1 MSASPLAPPRE
12 SMIPTE
18 RTRADRAASLRTRL
32 LPSRD
37 DLVDLGFTALLVGL
51 ALWGF
56 RTVFFG
62 WEWVLAAVGGLV
74 LGLLVAHV
82 VTAFRLPS
90 IVTMLGLAAAY
101 LVLGGP
107 LAVRDH
113 LVAGVFPS
121 GRTIRDLAST
131 SVHGW
136 KRLLTLLPPVD
147 ATVSLLALPLLVGLV
162 GAAVTYTVARRR
174 AHGYAVVVP
183 PLVALALTIV
193 LGTLE
198 PASLLAQGV
207 AFGLAAVG
215 WMIVRS
221 SRSRAPLQNGAGRG
235 ARAAIGTG
243 LLALAAV
250 AGLVAGP
257 HLPGTEG
264 DLRRVARTE
273 IVPPF
278 DIAQF
283 PSPLAGFRK
292 YTEPNEAKLYDT
304 ELMRV
309 TGAPAGTPLR
319 FATLD
324 HYDGGVWGAGA
335 RAGID
340 SPTPG
345 TAFQQVGEKVSA
357 RGDGRPATVQV
368 TIPEGGYSDVWLPTV
383 GQVTGVKFAGA
394 RAGQLA
400 SRLWLNADTSTAIV
414 PDRVSAGDRYT
425 MSVLLPTKVVRDKLP
440 TSLSTATGN
449 LVQNEEL
456 GFLDERADAWSQGA
470 QGQGAQGQGAQG
482 QGAQGQGAQGQGAQ
496 GQGAQGS
503 WDELRAVA
511 AAMKGDGAYT
521 DGGTKNSV
529 ESYYL
534 AGHSRGRLARFVG
547 ATQLAGNDEQY
558 AATLALVANRFDI
571 PTRVVMGVELPADGV
586 VRGKDVHAW
595 VEVQDTTGTWIPLL
609 QDTFLPDRNQKP
621 NQLQSKSDEH
631 KIGALVPPPA
641 GTNAP
646 SVLQGP
652 DQAQNAVNL
661 KKPPKKLFDPSAWPT
676 WLRWLVFYV
685 LVPLLVLVALYGMVR
700 GAKAWRRR
708 RHATRGTATA
718 RVAWAWDDLMDSAR
732 SFGHAL
738 PRRATRLEQ
747 AAALSRLDSANALAS
762 RANALIFGPGTPDVD
777 DAGAY
782 WRSTNE
788 ARGDLRANCDFWR
801 RLRSDVDPR
810 PLFTRGPVT
819 PERRRRTLPALATL
833 TRRTAAS

>member
-12 SMIPTE
+12 SMLPTG
-18 RTRADRAASLRTRL
+18 RTRADRAASLRTTL
-32 LPSRD
+32 LPTRD
-37 DLVDLGFTALLVGL
+37 DLVDLGFTTLLVGL
-51 ALWGF
+51 ALLGF

-62 WEWVLAAVGGLV
+62 WEWVLAAVGGLL
-74 LGLLVAHV
+74 LGLLVAHL

-90 IVTMLGLAAAY
+90 VVTMLGLAAAY
-101 LVLGGP
+101 LLLGGP

-113 LVAGVFPS
+113 LIAGVLPS
-121 GRTIRDLAST
+121 GRTFRDLAST
-131 SVHGW
+131 AVHGW

-147 ATVSLLALPLLVGLV
+147 ATVTLQALPLIVGLV
-162 GAAVTYTVARRR
+162 AAAVTYTVARRR

-221 SRSRAPLQNGAGRG
+221 TRSRAPLQNGAGRG
-235 ARAAIGTG
+235 ARAGIGTA
-243 LLALAAV
+243 LLTLAAV
-250 AGLVAGP
+250 VGLVVGP

-292 YTEPNEAKLYDT
+292 YTEPNDAKLFDT
-304 ELMRV
+304 ELLRV
-309 TGAPAGTPLR
+309 TGAPAGTPVR

-324 HYDGGVWGAGA
+324 YYDGGVWGAGS
-335 RAGID
+335 RAGAE
-340 SPTPG
+340 STTPG

-357 RGDGRPATVQV
+357 RGDGRRATLQV
-368 TIPEGGYSDVWLPTV
+368 TVPEGGYSDVWLPTV
-383 GQVTGVKFAGA
+383 GEVTGVKFAGA
-394 RAGQLA
+394 RADQLA
-400 SRLWLNADTSTAIV
+400 SRLWLNIDTSTAIV
-414 PDRVSAGDRYT
+414 PDRVRAGDRYT
-425 MSVLLPTKVVRDKLP
+425 MDVVLPTTVVRDKLP
-440 TSLSTATGN
+440 TSLATASGN
-449 LVQNEEL
+449 LVQNQEL
-456 GFLDERADAWSQGA
+456 GFLDERVDAWGQNA
-470 QGQGAQGQGAQG
+470 Q
-482 QGAQGQGAQGQGAQ
+482 
-496 GQGAQGS
+496 S
-503 WDELRAVA
+503 PWDELRTAA
-511 AAMKGDGAYT
+511 AAMKNDGAYT

-558 AATLALVANRFDI
+558 AATLALVANRLDI
-571 PTRVVMGVELPADGV
+571 PTRVVMGAELPEGGV
-586 VRGKDVHAW
+586 VKGKDVHAW
-595 VEVQDTTGTWIPLL
+595 VEVQDSRGTWIPLL
-609 QDTFLPDRNQKP
+609 ADTFLPDRNQKP
-621 NQLQSKSDEH
+621 NQLQSKTDEQ

-641 GTNAP
+641 GTNPP

-661 KKPPKKLFDPSAWPT
+661 KKPPKKLFDPSLWPT

-685 LVPLLVLVALYGMVR
+685 LVPLLALVALYWMVR

-718 RVAWAWDDLMDSAR
+718 RVAWAWDDLMNSAR
-732 SFGHAL
+732 SFGHSL

-747 AAALSRLDSANALAS
+747 AAALGRLDSATELAS
-762 RANALIFGPGTPDVD
+762 RANALIFGPGSPDVD
-777 DAGAY
+777 DAKAY
-782 WRSTNE
+782 WSATNE

-810 PLFTRGPVT
+810 PLFARGPVT
-819 PERRRRTLPALATL
+819 PDRGRRTIPTFGTL

>member
-1 MSASPLAPPRE
+1 MLPS
-12 SMIPTE
+12 E
-18 RTRADRAASLRTRL
+18 RSRADRAASLRARL
-32 LPSRD
+32 VPSRE
-37 DLVDLGFTALLVGL
+37 DLVDLGFAALLVGL

-62 WEWVLAAVGGLV
+62 WEWVLSAAGGLV
-74 LGLLVAHV
+74 LGLLVAHL
-82 VTAFRLPS
+82 VTAFRLPAV
-90 IVTMLGLAAAY
+90 VTMLGLAAAY
-101 LVLGGP
+101 FVFGGP

-121 GRTIRDLAST
+121 GRTVTDLAST
-131 SVHGW
+131 AVHGW

-147 ATVSLLALPLLVGLV
+147 ATVTLLALPLIVGLV
-162 GAAVTYTVARRR
+162 AAAVTYTVARRR

-183 PLVALALTIV
+183 PLLALALTIV

-221 SRSRAPLQNGAGRG
+221 TRSRPPLQNGAGRG
-235 ARAAIGTG
+235 ARAGIGTV

-250 AGLVAGP
+250 VGLVAGP
-257 HLPGTEG
+257 HLPGTDG

-273 IVPPF
+273 VVPPF

-292 YTEPNEAKLYDT
+292 YTEPNDAKLYDT

-324 HYDGGVWGAGA
+324 YYDGSVWGAGS
-335 RAGID
+335 RAGVD
-340 SPTPG
+340 SARPG
-345 TAFQQVGEKVSA
+345 TAFQQVGEQVSA
-357 RGDGRPATVQV
+357 RGDGTPATLQV

-394 RAGQLA
+394 RADQLA
-400 SRLWLNADTSTAIV
+400 SRLWLNVDTSTAIV
-414 PDRVSAGDRYT
+414 PDRVAPGDRYT
-425 MSVLLPTKVVRDKLP
+425 MKVLLPSTVVRDKLP
-440 TSLSTATGN
+440 TSLSTSSGN
-449 LVQNEEL
+449 LAQSQEL
-456 GFLDERADAWSQGA
+456 GFLDQRVDAWSRNA
-470 QGQGAQGQGAQG
+470 E
-482 QGAQGQGAQGQGAQ
+482 
-496 GQGAQGS
+496 S
-503 WDELRAVA
+503 PWDELRAVA
-511 AAMKGDGAYT
+511 TAMKGDGAYT

-558 AATLALVANRFDI
+558 AATLALVANSLDI
-571 PTRVVMGVELPADGV
+571 PTRVVMGAELPEGGI
-586 VRGKDVHAW
+586 VRGRDVHAW
-595 VEVQDTTGTWIPLL
+595 VEVQSETGTWIPLL
-609 QDTFLPDRNQKP
+609 ANTFLPNRNQKP
-621 NQLQSKSDEH
+621 NRLQSKTDEQ

-641 GTNAP
+641 GTNPP

-661 KKPPKKLFDPSAWPT
+661 KKPPRKLFDPSAWPN
-676 WLRWLVFYV
+676 WLRWLLFYV
-685 LVPLLVLVALYGMVR
+685 VLPLLVLVAVYWLIR

-708 RHATRGTATA
+708 RHATRGSATA
-718 RVAWAWDDLMDSAR
+718 RIAWAWDDLMNSAR

-747 AAALSRLDSANALAS
+747 AGALGRLSTADTLATQANAH
-762 RANALIFGPGTPDVD
+762 IFGPGTPDVD
-777 DAGAY
+777 DAQAY
-782 WRSTNE
+782 WHATNE
-788 ARGDLRANCDFWR
+788 ARADLRANCDFWR

-810 PLFTRGPVT
+810 PLFARGPVT
-819 PERRRRTLPALATL
+819 PDRRRRVVPSFATL

>member
-1 MSASPLAPPRE
+1 MP
-12 SMIPTE
+12 IE
-18 RTRADRAASLRTRL
+18 RTRAERAASLRARL
-32 LPSRD
+32 VPSRE
-37 DLVDLGFTALLVGL
+37 DLVDLGFTALLTGL

-62 WEWVLAAVGGLV
+62 WEWIVAAVGGLV
-74 LGLLVAHV
+74 LGLLVAHL
-82 VTAFRLPS
+82 VTALRLPS
-90 IVTMLGLAAAY
+90 VVTMLGLAAAY
-101 LVLGGP
+101 LLLGGP

-121 GRTIRDLAST
+121 GRTLQDLAST
-131 SVHGW
+131 AVHGW

-147 ATVSLLALPLLVGLV
+147 ATVSLLALPLIVGLV
-162 GAAVTYTVARRR
+162 AAAVTYTVARRR
-174 AHGYAVVVP
+174 PAGYAVVVP
-183 PLVALALTIV
+183 PLAALALTIV

-221 SRSRAPLQNGAGRG
+221 TRSRAPLQNGAGRG
-235 ARAAIGTG
+235 ARAGIGTA

-250 AGLVAGP
+250 VGLVVGP
-257 HLPGTEG
+257 HLPGADG

-292 YTEPNEAKLYDT
+292 YTEPNDAKLYDT

-324 HYDGGVWGAGA
+324 HYDGGVWGAGS
-335 RAGID
+335 RAGLD
-340 SPTPG
+340 SPRPG
-345 TAFQQVGEKVSA
+345 SAFQQVGERVSA
-357 RGDGRPATVQV
+357 RGEGKPATLQV

-383 GQVTGVKFAGA
+383 GEVTGVKFSGA
-394 RAGQLA
+394 RAGELA
-400 SRLWLNADTSTAIV
+400 SRLWLNTDTSTAIV
-414 PDRVSAGDRYT
+414 PDRLAAGDRYT
-425 MSVLLPTKVVRDKLP
+425 MDVLLPTTVVRDKLP
-440 TSLSTATGN
+440 GSLATSTGN
-449 LVQNEEL
+449 LAQSQEL
-456 GFLDERADAWSQGA
+456 GFLDERVDAWSHDA
-470 QGQGAQGQGAQG
+470 QSPWA
-482 QGAQGQGAQGQGAQ
+482 
-496 GQGAQGS
+496 
-503 WDELRAVA
+503 ELRAVA
-511 AAMKGDGAYT
+511 AAMKNDGAYT

-558 AATLALVANRFDI
+558 AATLALIANRIDI
-571 PTRVVMGVELPADGV
+571 PTRVVMGAELPEGGV
-586 VRGKDVHAW
+586 VKGKDVHAW
-595 VEVQDTTGTWIPLL
+595 VEVQDATGSWIPLL
-609 QDTFLPDRNQKP
+609 TTTFLPDRNQKP
-621 NQLQSKSDEH
+621 NQLQSKTDEQ

-641 GTNAP
+641 GTNPP

-661 KKPPKKLFDPSAWPT
+661 KKPPKKLFDPAAWPS

-685 LVPLLVLVALYGMVR
+685 LLPLLMLTAVYWLIR

-718 RVAWAWDDLMDSAR
+718 RVAWAWDDLMNSAR
-732 SFGHAL
+732 SFGHTL

-747 AAALSRLDSANALAS
+747 AGALSRLSSANALAVQ
-762 RANALIFGPGTPDVD
+762 ANAHIFGPGTPDVD
-777 DAGAY
+777 DARAY
-782 WRSTNE
+782 WQSTNE

-810 PLFTRGPVT
+810 PLFARGPAT
-819 PERRRRTLPALATL
+819 PDPRRRTRPSFATL

>member
-12 SMIPTE
+12 SMIPVE
-18 RTRADRAASLRTRL
+18 RSRADRAAGLRARL
-32 LPSRD
+32 VPTRD
-37 DLVDLGFTALLVGL
+37 DLVDLAFTTLLVAL
-51 ALWGF
+51 ALFGF

-62 WEWVLAAVGGLV
+62 WEWVVAAVGGLV
-74 LGLLVAHV
+74 LGLLVAHL
-82 VTAFRLPS
+82 VTAWRLPS
-90 IVTMLGLAAAY
+90 VVTLLGLTAAY
-101 LVLGGP
+101 LLLGGP
-107 LAVRDH
+107 LAVDDH

-121 GRTIRDLAST
+121 GRTFHDLLST
-131 SVHGW
+131 AVHGW

-147 ATVSLLALPLLVGLV
+147 ATVTLLALPLIVGLV
-162 GAAVTYTVARRR
+162 AAAVTYTVARRR

-183 PLVALALTIV
+183 PLAALALTIA

-198 PASLLAQGV
+198 PANLVAQGV
-207 AFGLAAVG
+207 VFGLLSVG

-221 SRSRAPLQNGAGRG
+221 ARSRAPLQNGAGRG
-235 ARAAIGTG
+235 ARAGIGGT

-250 AGLVAGP
+250 VGLVAGP
-257 HLPGTEG
+257 HLPGTDG

-283 PSPLAGFRK
+283 PSPLAGYRK

-304 ELMRV
+304 ALLKV

-324 HYDGGVWGAGA
+324 YYDGGVWGAGD
-335 RAGID
+335 RAGQD
-340 SPTPG
+340 SPNPG
-345 TAFQQVGEKVSA
+345 TAFQQVGERVSS
-357 RGDGRPATVQV
+357 RGEGKPATLQV
-368 TIPEGGYSDVWLPTV
+368 SIPEGGYSDVWLPTV

-394 RAGQLA
+394 RAEELA
-400 SRLWLNADTSTAIV
+400 SRLWLNIDTSTAIV
-414 PDRVSAGDRYT
+414 PDKVSPGDRYT
-425 MSVLLPTKVVRDKLP
+425 MDVLLPTKVVRDTLP
-440 TSLSTATGN
+440 TSLATASGN
-449 LVQNEEL
+449 LAQSQEL
-456 GFLDERADAWSQGA
+456 GFLDQRVEAWGSDAASPWA
-470 QGQGAQGQGAQG
+470 
-482 QGAQGQGAQGQGAQ
+482 
-496 GQGAQGS
+496 
-503 WDELRAVA
+503 ELRSVV
-511 AAMKGDGAYT
+511 AAMKNDGAYT

-558 AATLALVANRFDI
+558 AATLALVANRLDI
-571 PTRVVMGVELPADGV
+571 PTRVVMGAELPQDGV

-595 VEVQDTTGTWIPLL
+595 VEVEDATGTWVPLL
-609 QDTFLPDRNQKP
+609 SDTFVPDRNQKP
-621 NQLQSKSDEH
+621 NQLQSKTDEQ

-641 GTNAP
+641 GVNPP

-661 KKPPKKLFDPSAWPT
+661 KKPPKKLFDPSTWPT

-685 LVPLLVLVALYGMVR
+685 LLPLLVLLALYWAIR
-700 GAKAWRRR
+700 AAKAWRRR
-708 RHATRGTATA
+708 RHATRGTTTA
-718 RVAWAWDDLMDSAR
+718 RVAWAWDDLMNSAR
-732 SFGHAL
+732 SYGHAV
-738 PRRATRLEQ
+738 PKRATRLEQ
-747 AAALSRLDSANALAS
+747 ASALRRLDSAEPLAT
-762 RANALIFGPGTPDVD
+762 RANALIFGPGTPDAD
-777 DAGAY
+777 DAQGY
-782 WRSTNE
+782 WRSTDE

-810 PLFTRGPVT
+810 PLLARGPAD
-819 PERRRRTLPALATL
+819 PGPRRGRPTLATL

>member
-12 SMIPTE
+12 SMLPTE
-18 RTRADRAASLRTRL
+18 RTRADRAASLRSRL
-32 LPSRD
+32 APSRE

-51 ALWGF
+51 SLWGF

-62 WEWVLAAVGGLV
+62 VEWMLAAVAGLV
-74 LGLLVAHV
+74 LGLLVAHL

-90 IVTMLGLAAAY
+90 VVTMLGLAAAY

-113 LVAGVFPS
+113 LVAGVFPT
-121 GRTIRDLAST
+121 GRTIDDLAST
-131 SVHGW
+131 AVLGW

-147 ATVSLLALPLLVGLV
+147 ATVTLLALPLIVGLV
-162 GAAVTYTVARRR
+162 AAAATYTVARRR
-174 AHGYAVVVP
+174 AAGYAVVVP
-183 PLVALALTIV
+183 PLAALALTIV

-215 WMIVRS
+215 WMVVRS
-221 SRSRAPLQNGAGRG
+221 TRARPPLQNGAGRG
-235 ARAAIGTG
+235 ARAGIGTV
-243 LLALAAV
+243 LLAVAAI
-250 AGLVAGP
+250 AGLVVGP
-257 HLPGTEG
+257 HLPGADG

-292 YTEPNEAKLYDT
+292 YTEPNDAKLYDT
-304 ELMRV
+304 VLMRV

-324 HYDGGVWGAGA
+324 HYDGGVWGAGSRSA
-335 RAGID
+335 ED
-340 SPTPG
+340 SPRPG
-345 TAFQQVGEKVSA
+345 TAFQQVGERVSA
-357 RGDGRPATVQV
+357 AGDGTPATLRV

-394 RAGQLA
+394 RADQLA
-400 SRLWLNADTSTAIV
+400 SRLWLNTDTSTAIV

-425 MSVLLPTKVVRDKLP
+425 MSVLLPTTVLRDKLP

-449 LVQNEEL
+449 LAQSQEL
-456 GFLDERADAWSQGA
+456 GFLDERVDAWSHDA
-470 QGQGAQGQGAQG
+470 QGP
-482 QGAQGQGAQGQGAQ
+482 
-496 GQGAQGS
+496 

-511 AAMKGDGAYT
+511 AAMKNDGAYT

-558 AATLALVANRFDI
+558 AATLALVANRLDI
-571 PTRVVMGVELPADGV
+571 PTRVVMGAELPEDGV

-595 VEVQDTTGTWIPLL
+595 VEVQAETGKWIPLL
-609 QDTFLPDRNQKP
+609 ANTFLPDRNQKP
-621 NQLQSKSDEH
+621 NQLQSKTDEQR
-631 KIGALVPPPA
+631 IGALVPPPA
-641 GTNAP
+641 GTNPP

-661 KKPPKKLFDPSAWPT
+661 KKPPKKLFDPSAWPS

-685 LVPLLVLVALYGMVR
+685 LLPVLVLAAVYWLIR

-708 RHATRGTATA
+708 RHATRGTSTA
-718 RVAWAWDDLMDSAR
+718 RVAWAWDDLMSSAR
-732 SFGHAL
+732 SFGHRL

-747 AAALSRLDSANALAS
+747 AQALDQLASANALATQ
-762 RANALIFGPGTPDVD
+762 ANALIFGPGTPDAD
-777 DAGAY
+777 DAKAF
-782 WRSTNE
+782 WASTTE

-810 PLFTRGPVT
+810 PLFARGPAT
-819 PERRRRTLPALATL
+819 PGRRRRTPPTLATL

>member
-1 MSASPLAPPRE
+1 MLPS
-12 SMIPTE
+12 E
-18 RTRADRAASLRTRL
+18 RSRADRAASLRARL
-32 LPSRD
+32 VPSRE

-62 WEWVLAAVGGLV
+62 WEWVLSAAGGLV
-74 LGLLVAHV
+74 LGLLVAHL
-82 VTAFRLPS
+82 VTAFRLPAV
-90 IVTMLGLAAAY
+90 VTMLGLAAAY
-101 LVLGGP
+101 FVFGGP

-121 GRTIRDLAST
+121 GRTVTDLAST
-131 SVHGW
+131 AVHGW

-147 ATVSLLALPLLVGLV
+147 ATVTLLALPLIVGLV
-162 GAAVTYTVARRR
+162 AAAVTYTVARRR

-183 PLVALALTIV
+183 PLLALALTIV

-207 AFGLAAVG
+207 AVGLAAVG

-221 SRSRAPLQNGAGRG
+221 TRSRPPLQNGAGRG
-235 ARAAIGTG
+235 ARAGIGTV

-250 AGLVAGP
+250 VGLVAGP
-257 HLPGTEG
+257 HLPGTDG

-273 IVPPF
+273 VVPPF

-292 YTEPNEAKLYDT
+292 YTEPNDAKLYDT
-304 ELMRV
+304 ELLRV

-324 HYDGGVWGAGA
+324 YYDGGVWGAGS
-335 RAGID
+335 RAGQD
-340 SPTPG
+340 SARPG
-345 TAFQQVGEKVSA
+345 TAFQQVGERVSA
-357 RGDGRPATVQV
+357 TGDGRPATLQV
-368 TIPEGGYSDVWLPTV
+368 SIPEGGYSDVWLPTV
-383 GQVTGVKFAGA
+383 GQVTGVRFAGA
-394 RAGQLA
+394 RADQLA
-400 SRLWLNADTSTAIV
+400 SRLWLNTDTSTAIV

-425 MSVLLPTKVVRDKLP
+425 MTVLLPTKVVRDKLP

-449 LVQNEEL
+449 LAQSQEL
-456 GFLDERADAWSQGA
+456 GFLDQRVDAWSQDAGGPWA
-470 QGQGAQGQGAQG
+470 Q
-482 QGAQGQGAQGQGAQ
+482 
-496 GQGAQGS
+496 
-503 WDELRAVA
+503 LRAAA

-547 ATQLAGNDEQY
+547 ASQLAGNDEQY
-558 AATLALVANRFDI
+558 AATLALVANRLDI
-571 PTRVVMGVELPADGV
+571 PTRVVMGAELPEGGV
-586 VRGKDVHAW
+586 VKGKDVHAW
-595 VEVQDTTGTWIPLL
+595 VEVQDETGTWVPLL
-609 QDTFLPDRNQKP
+609 ADTFLPDRNQKP
-621 NQLQSKSDEH
+621 NRLQSKTDEQ

-641 GTNAP
+641 GTNPP

-661 KKPPKKLFDPSAWPT
+661 KKPPKKLFDPSAWPS

-685 LVPLLVLVALYGMVR
+685 LLPLLVLVAVYWLIR

-718 RVAWAWDDLMDSAR
+718 RVAWAWEDLMTSAR
-732 SFGHAL
+732 SFGHTL

-747 AAALSRLDSANALAS
+747 AEALERLEGAKALAAQ
-762 RANALIFGPGTPDVD
+762 ANALIFGPGTPEVD
-777 DAGAY
+777 DATAF
-782 WRSTNE
+782 WTATNE

-810 PLFTRGPVT
+810 PLFARGPAT
-819 PERRRRTLPALATL
+819 PGRRRRSRPTLATL
-833 TRRTAAS
+833 TRRTATS

>member
-1 MSASPLAPPRE
+1 MPV
-12 SMIPTE
+12 E
-18 RTRADRAASLRTRL
+18 RSRADRAATLRTRL
-32 LPSRD
+32 VPGRD
-37 DLVDLGFTALLVGL
+37 DLVDLAFTTLLVAL
-51 ALWGF
+51 ALFGF

-62 WEWVLAAVGGLV
+62 WEWILAGAGGLV
-74 LGLLVAHV
+74 LGLLVAHL
-82 VTAFRLPS
+82 VTAYRLPS
-90 IVTMLGLAAAY
+90 VVTMLGLAAAY
-101 LVLGGP
+101 LLFGGP
-107 LAVRDH
+107 LAVNDH

-121 GRTIRDLAST
+121 GRTIQDLLQAA
-131 SVHGW
+131 VHGW

-147 ATVSLLALPLLVGLV
+147 ATVTLLALPLIVGLV
-162 GAAVTYTVARRR
+162 AAAVTYTVARRR

-183 PLVALALTIV
+183 PLAALALTIV

-198 PASLLAQGV
+198 PANLIAQGV
-207 AFGLAAVG
+207 VFGLLAVG

-221 SRSRAPLQNGAGRG
+221 TRSRAPLQNGAGRG
-235 ARAAIGTG
+235 ARAGIGAT
-243 LLALAAV
+243 LLALAAAV
-250 AGLVAGP
+250 GLVAGP
-257 HLPGTEG
+257 HLPGTDG

-292 YTEPNEAKLYDT
+292 YTEPNDAKLYDT
-304 ELMRV
+304 ELMKV

-324 HYDGGVWGAGA
+324 YYDGGVWGAGA
-335 RAGID
+335 RAGAD
-340 SPTPG
+340 SPRPG
-345 TAFQQVGEKVSA
+345 TAFQQVGERVSA
-357 RGDGRPATVQV
+357 RGEGKPATLQV

-394 RAGQLA
+394 RAEQLA
-400 SRLWLNADTSTAIV
+400 SRLWLNIDTSTAIV

-425 MSVLLPTKVVRDKLP
+425 MDVLLPTRVVREKLP
-440 TSLSTATGN
+440 TSLATATGN
-449 LVQNEEL
+449 LAQSQEL
-456 GFLDERADAWSQGA
+456 GFLDERVEAWGADAQNP
-470 QGQGAQGQGAQG
+470 
-482 QGAQGQGAQGQGAQ
+482 
-496 GQGAQGS
+496 

-511 AAMKGDGAYT
+511 AAMKNDGAYT

-571 PTRVVMGVELPADGV
+571 PTRVVMGAELPQDGV

-595 VEVQDTTGTWIPLL
+595 VEVQDATGSWVPLL
-609 QDTFLPDRNQKP
+609 SDTFVPNRNQKP
-621 NQLQSKSDEH
+621 NQLQSKTDEQ

-641 GTNAP
+641 GVNPP

-661 KKPPKKLFDPSAWPT
+661 KKPPKKLFDPASWPT

-685 LVPLLVLVALYGMVR
+685 LLPLLALVAVYWLIR

-708 RHATRGTATA
+708 RHATRGTTTA
-718 RVAWAWDDLMDSAR
+718 RIAWAWDDLMNSAR
-732 SFGHAL
+732 SYGHTL

-747 AAALSRLDSANALAS
+747 AGALGRLESANGLATQ
-762 RANALIFGPGTPDVD
+762 ANALIFGPGTPESD
-777 DAGAY
+777 DARDY
-782 WRSTNE
+782 WRSTNQ

-801 RLRSDVDPR
+801 RLRSDIDPR
-810 PLFTRGPVT
+810 PLFARGPAT
-819 PERRRRTLPALATL
+819 PDRRRTRSTFTAL